1 MPNFQCISHYCI
13 LYCGVLVAPLFLCST
28 ILSPYPLYKSR
39 IFSFYRRQLK
49 HGFKSTQEQTID
61 AKNSVLFY
69 FHQPWVFPSPSPVS
83 CPTFLQF
90 SIHLLPHEHSS
101 RLVLTFPSVS
111 YWLLLSSW
119 RVFLMPVLHVS
130 NFVVSFCMCH
140 CFPSLKT
147 CLTGW
152 F

>member
-1 MPNFQCISHYCI
+1 MANFQCISHYCI
-13 LYCGVLVAPLFLCST
+13 LYCGILVAPLFLCST
-28 ILSPYPLYKSR
+28 ILSPYPLYNNR

-49 HGFKSTQEQTID
+49 HGFKSTKDQTID
-61 AKNSVLFY
+61 GKNSVLFY

-83 CPTFLQF
+83 YSSVFT
-90 SIHLLPHEHSS
+90 LLPHEHSS
-101 RLVLTFPSVS
+101 CLVLTFPSVS

-130 NFVVSFCMCH
+130 NFVVSFCI
-140 CFPSLKT
+140 PSLKT

-152 F
+152 I